1 MMTQSA
7 SPSLAATFAAPS
19 GLGRLGRNAL
29 LIGVAA
35 SVVSL
40 VGGFLN
46 ADQFFQSYLVGFLF
60 WLAITLG
67 CLAILMLHHVTG
79 SIWGL
84 VVRRVLEAGSL
95 TLPLMAL
102 LFLPV
107 LLGLDRLFLWAQPD
121 IVASDELLRHKAPYL
136 NPAAFTARAV
146 FYFVV
151 LGVLTALLNRW
162 SSEQDQSGHPR
173 LKRRMKVLSAPGIAL
188 YCLTVTFLSVDWL
201 MSLDPHWFSSIYG
214 IYMIGGQGL
223 ATLAF
228 IILAASQLAARPPMS
243 GVIRVKHLGDYGNLM
258 LAFLML
264 WAYFSISQLII
275 IWSGNLPEEIP
286 WYLKRLTGD
295 WQRVALALVIVHFAL
310 PFLLLLSRTVKTSR
324 RFLTWVAGLVLVMRW
339 LDLYWQAG
347 PVFHPGG
354 IALHWLDLAAPV
366 AMGGLWVAV
375 FAWQLGRRALLP
387 VGDPG
392 VEEAL
397 RHG

>member
-1 MMTQSA
+1 MTTRSA

-19 GLGRLGRNAL
+19 ESGRVARNAL
-29 LIGVAA
+29 VIGVAA
-35 SVVSL
+35 SVVCL
-40 VGGFLN
+40 IGAFTN
-46 ADQFFQSYLVGFLF
+46 ADQFFRSYLIGFLY
-60 WLAITLG
+60 WLSITLG

-84 VVRRVLEAGSL
+84 VVRRVLEAGAL
-95 TLPLMAL
+95 TLPLMAA
-102 LFLPV
+102 LFVPV
-107 LLGLDRLFLWAQPD
+107 LLGQERLYLWAQPD
-121 IVASDELLRHKAPYL
+121 VVAGDELLQHKAPYL
-136 NPAAFTARAV
+136 NPAAFIVRAV
-146 FYFVV
+146 LYFVV
-151 LGVLTALLNRW
+151 LGVLTTLLNRW
-162 SSEQDQSGHPR
+162 SSEQDRSGHPR
-173 LKRRMKVLSAPGIAL
+173 LKRRMKVLSAPGLAL

-228 IILAASQLAARPPMS
+228 IILVAGQLSARPPMS
-243 GVIRVKHLGDYGNLM
+243 GVIRVKHISDYGNLM

-295 WQRVALALVIVHFAL
+295 WQGVAVALVTVHFTL
-310 PFLLLLSRTVKTSR
+310 PFLLLLSRTIKTSR
-324 RFLTWVAGLVLVMRW
+324 RFLAWVAGLVLIMRW

-347 PVFHPGG
+347 PVFHPEG

-366 AMGGLWVAV
+366 AVGGLWVAF
-375 FAWQLGRRALLP
+375 FAWRLGRRAVLP
-387 VGDPG
+387 VGDPA